1 MMRGKRLV
9 TAFAAVLV
17 VAALLVGPIPGL
29 TTVPPA
35 QAAKGDSYLTVVE
48 FNDSQLETLFWL
60 VPIGLVQP
68 FMFWFD
74 MYNDAY

>member
-1 MMRGKRLV
+1 MRGKKII
-9 TAFAAVLV
+9 TAFAAIVV

-29 TTVPPA
+29 MTVPSA
-35 QAAKGDSYLTVVE
+35 HAAKGESYLTVVE
-48 FNDSQLETLFWL
+48 FNDNQLETLFWL

-74 MYNDAY
+74 LHNDAY